1 MIETSLGGLKFP
13 DGTVQT
19 TAGLASIISDSTLT
33 GNGTFGSPL
42 GVSVPLPYLARLPAL
57 SYSERLTSDRPGLV
71 CWYLHP
77 QVFNQPEERGIEWA
91 RNPEMMQQM
100 KAQREKQ
107 VAELKQKT
115 QSNES

>member
-1 MIETSLGGLKFP
+1 
-13 DGTVQT
+13 
-19 TAGLASIISDSTLT
+19 
-33 GNGTFGSPL
+33 
-42 GVSVPLPYLARLPAL
+42 
-57 SYSERLTSDRPGLV
+57 V